1 MKAALRLPRLGRD
14 RRKKPPGVSMT
25 SGTGRGA
32 GGAPGFALGRTRLG
46 VAACLA
52 LALAA
57 SGCATAPQP
66 GASLASARGG
76 ASIAFES
83 IDGPPVPVF
92 QNLVT
97 TLAAEATSRQVQV
110 VSRAG
115 QPAYR
120 IRGYL
125 AAIVVGGRS
134 HISWVWDVY
143 DADKRRVLRI
153 AGEEAAGRP
162 GANAWAAADDQMVR
176 RIARTSMDRLAA
188 FLAAPPA
195 PSAPPA
201 EPLQPGQPAVAAA
214 DPPPAGTLALAAPR

>member
-1 MKAALRLPRLGRD
+1 
-14 RRKKPPGVSMT
+14 MT
-25 SGTGRGA
+25 RGTGRGA
-32 GGAPGFALGRTRLG
+32 GGAPENSCAWTRLG
-46 VAACLA
+46 IVAGLT

-57 SGCATAPQP
+57 GGCATAPAP
-66 GASLASARGG
+66 NASLATERGG

-97 TLAAEATSRQVQV
+97 TLSAEATARQVLV

-125 AAIVVGGRS
+125 AAIVAGGRS

-153 AGEEAAGRP
+153 SGEEAAGRP
-162 GANAWAAADDQMVR
+162 GANAWAAADEQMVR
-176 RIARTSMDRLAA
+176 RIARTSMERLVA

-195 PSAPPA
+195 QP
-201 EPLQPGQPAVAAA
+201 EPQPGQPAVAAA
-214 DPPPAGTLALAAPR
+214 DGAPAVGTLALAAPRP

>member
-1 MKAALRLPRLGRD
+1 
-14 RRKKPPGVSMT
+14 MT
-25 SGTGRGA
+25 RGTGRGA
-32 GGAPGFALGRTRLG
+32 GGAPENSFAWMRLG
-46 VAACLA
+46 IAACLT

-57 SGCATAPQP
+57 GGCATAPAP
-66 GASLASARGG
+66 SAGLATERGG

-83 IDGPPVPVF
+83 IDGPPVGVF

-97 TLAAEATSRQVQV
+97 TLSAEATARQVLV

-125 AAIVVGGRS
+125 AAIVAGGRS

-153 AGEEAAGRP
+153 SGEEAAGRP
-162 GANAWAAADDQMVR
+162 GANAWAAADEQMVR
-176 RIARTSMDRLAA
+176 RIARTSMERLVA

-195 PSAPPA
+195 PP
-201 EPLQPGQPAVAAA
+201 EPQPGPAVAAVDGA
-214 DPPPAGTLALAAPR
+214 PAVGTLALAAPRP

>member
-1 MKAALRLPRLGRD
+1 
-14 RRKKPPGVSMT
+14 MT

-32 GGAPGFALGRTRLG
+32 GGAPGFAFGRARLG

-57 SGCATAPQP
+57 GGCASTPQP
-66 GASLASARGG
+66 GANLASDRGG

-83 IDGPPVPVF
+83 IDGPPVAVF

-97 TLAAEATSRQVQV
+97 TLAAEATARQVRV

-125 AAIVVGGRS
+125 AAIVAGGRS

-143 DADKRRVLRI
+143 DTDKRRVLRI

-162 GANAWAAADDQMVR
+162 GANAWAAADDQMLH

-195 PSAPPA
+195 PPA
-201 EPLQPGQPAVAAA
+201 EPATQPGQPAVAAA
-214 DPPPAGTLALAAPR
+214 DAPPAGTLALAAPR